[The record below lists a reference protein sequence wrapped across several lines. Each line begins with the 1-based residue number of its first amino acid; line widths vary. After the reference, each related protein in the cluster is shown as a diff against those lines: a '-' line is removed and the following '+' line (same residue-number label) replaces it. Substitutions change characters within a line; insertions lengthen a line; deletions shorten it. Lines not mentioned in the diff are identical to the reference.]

1 MAQRDKADDKGA
13 RHERAAQDERIF
25 IEGRKFAHRSQDARG
40 DHECVATPPM
50 PACPCGAFTNLEWSW
65 SHL

>member
-1 MAQRDKADDKGA
+1 MAQRDKADDKG

-50 PACPCGAFTNLEWSW
+50 AECPCGAFTNLEWAW